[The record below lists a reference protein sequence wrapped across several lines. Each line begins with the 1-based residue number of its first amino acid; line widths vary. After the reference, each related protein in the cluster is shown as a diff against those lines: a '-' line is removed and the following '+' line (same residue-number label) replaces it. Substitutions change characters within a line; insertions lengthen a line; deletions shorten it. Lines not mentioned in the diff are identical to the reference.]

1 MKAEADVLRQARAN
15 EFAPTAVLTQ
25 VSASG
30 RLNGLLFELTVEQRY
45 RNPGSTNIE
54 AVYTFP
60 LPSDAVLLDLDVR
73 LGARTLTGVVVEK
86 RQAEARYEDALAQGD
101 SAAMLERA
109 VDGVYTVNLG
119 NLLAGEEAMIRY
131 RCAQLLRFEHGSVR
145 LTVPTVIAPRY
156 GDPAAA
162 GLQPHQVPVT
172 DLLTEYPFSLTL
184 TLDGAIAAGTIA
196 SPTHAIATTRTAQGV
211 SVTLAKQAWLDRD
224 FVLTVADVQSASLAV
239 LAQDGDGCV
248 ALASFC
254 VDAAAIRPEPVES
267 GRSVRPELVEPGKS
281 VRPELVE
288 GRMPAREAPLA
299 LKLLVDCSGSMAG
312 DSITAARRALQRILT
327 ALAPADRFSLTR
339 FGSHMVD
346 VVPTLIP
353 ADRRA
358 VVTAATS
365 IASMQA
371 DLGGTEMQNALATVI
386 AREGAADGAD
396 VFLITDGEVWGLDR
410 LIGQTRKARQRV
422 FVVGIGAAPA
432 ESVLRKLAAASGG
445 ACEFVTPGEDAEAA
459 IVRMF
464 ARLRSPRIARV
475 DVQWP
480 IAPLWTTPLP
490 SGLFGGETVHVLA
503 GFATAPLGEAVLTM
517 YLNGSGPSVV
527 RQAQHEREG
536 EHEGAESL
544 TTRVALPAEV
554 GVEATLAR
562 MAAYRRI
569 EIADAE
575 SQLELALR
583 YGLLTD
589 RTNFIVVHQR
599 AEDEKARD
607 LPELRRIA
615 QMHAAG
621 WGGVG
626 SVRGERLRLN
636 ELMPTAVFARH
647 ASGPQPVCAAPPP
660 TLSPSLDWMRAEQP
674 RRDPATSS
682 FDALLTQLEQRV
694 FLLRPNALPTTIA
707 DLEQCGLDAN
717 GGKWLRS
724 IVAEGFAEADVVRA
738 LLEALAPL
746 ADKSQRSR
754 QLRRALRRQ
763 YSDPSTMA
771 QLRLRVAAQLVM
783 LKPERAPHQ
792 AAASLARQ

>member
-1 MKAEADVLRQARAN
+1 MNTETAVLDTPAGEPAN
-15 EFAPTAVLTQ
+15 LDSVLTQ

-60 LPSDAVLLDLDVR
+60 LSSDAVLLDLDVR
-73 LGARTLTGVVVEK
+73 LGERTLTGVVIEK
-86 RQAEARYEDALAQGD
+86 RRAEAHYEDALAQGD

-109 VDGVYTVNLG
+109 MDGVYTVNLG

-131 RCAQLLRFEHGSVR
+131 RYAQLLRFEYGSVR

-162 GLQPHQVPVT
+162 GLQPHQVPVN

-196 SPTHAIATTRTAQGV
+196 SPTHAIATTRTPHGV
-211 SVTLAKQAWLDRD
+211 SVTLARQAWLDRD
-224 FVLTVADVQSASLAV
+224 FVLTVADVQSTSLAV

-254 VDAAAIRPEPVES
+254 VDAEPAANDR
-267 GRSVRPELVEPGKS
+267 
-281 VRPELVE
+281 
-288 GRMPAREAPLA
+288 PLA

-327 ALAPADRFSLTR
+327 ALVPADRFSLTR
-339 FGSHMVD
+339 FGSHVVD

-358 VVTAATS
+358 VVTTATS
-365 IASMQA
+365 IANMQA
-371 DLGGTEMQNALATVI
+371 DLGGTEMENALATVI
-386 AREGAADGAD
+386 ARDAAADGAD
-396 VFLITDGEVWGLDR
+396 IFLITDGEVWGLDR
-410 LIGQTRKARQRV
+410 LIGQARKARQRV

-445 ACEFVTPGEDAEAA
+445 ACEFVAPGEDAEAA

-464 ARLRSPRIARV
+464 ARLRSPRVARV

-503 GFATAPLGEAVLTM
+503 GFAAAPRGEAVLTFVAVEKG
-517 YLNGSGPSVV
+517 GSN
-527 RQAQHEREG
+527 
-536 EHEGAESL
+536 

-554 GVEATLAR
+554 SVDATLAR
-562 MAAYRRI
+562 MAAMRRI
-569 EIADAE
+569 KVADRKT
-575 SQLELALR
+575 QLDLALR
-583 YGLLTD
+583 YGLLTE
-589 RTNFIVVHQR
+589 RTNFIVVHKR

-607 LPELRRIA
+607 LPELRRVA

-626 SVRGERLRLN
+626 SVHEALAPR
-636 ELMPTAVFARH
+636 ELLSSAVFARH
-647 ASGPQPVCAAPPP
+647 ASGPRPVCAAPPP
-660 TLSPSLDWMRAEQP
+660 ALARSLDWMRVEQP

-707 DLEQCGLDAN
+707 DLAQCGLDAAAAQS
-717 GGKWLRS
+717 LRD

-738 LLEALAPL
+738 FLEALAPL
-746 ADKSQRSR
+746 ADKSHHSR
-754 QLRRALRRQ
+754 QLRRALWRQFRDAGEQAELRR
-763 YSDPSTMA
+763 
-771 QLRLRVAAQLVM
+771 RVAAI
-783 LKPERAPHQ
+783 P
-792 AAASLARQ
+792 